1 MTVLK
6 VTCAIIFHNEKILVV
21 QNSSDSDHPFQ
32 WEFPGG
38 KINVG
43 ETFENCIKREIIEE
57 LEIEV
62 EICQEMKSVEF
73 DYGFKQIVL
82 IPFLCSIKNGKIK
95 LNEHN
100 ELKWINV
107 NELSEIDFSDADKK
121 LIQQKQN
128 LEILEK
134 YIGE

>member
-6 VTCAIIFHNEKILVV
+6 VTCAIIFHNEKLLVV

-38 KINVG
+38 KINIG
-43 ETFENCIKREIIEE
+43 ETYEDCIKREIIEE
-57 LEIEV
+57 LEIEI
-62 EICQEMKSVEF
+62 EIYQKLNSVEF

-82 IPFLCSIKNGKIK
+82 IPFLCSIKNGEIK

-100 ELKWINV
+100 AFKWINV
-107 NELSEIDFSDADKK
+107 NELGEIDFSDADKK

-128 LEILEK
+128 LEILAR
-134 YIGE
+134 IIH

>member
-6 VTCAIIFHNEKILVV
+6 VTCAIIIQNKKILIV
-21 QNSSDSDHPFQ
+21 QNSSDSEHPFQ

-38 KINVG
+38 KINIE
-43 ETFENCIKREIIEE
+43 ETSENCIKREIIEE
-57 LEIEV
+57 LEIEI
-62 EICQEMKSVEF
+62 ENCQKINSIEY
-73 DYGFKQIVL
+73 DYGFKQIML
-82 IPFLCSIKNGKIK
+82 IPFLCSIKKGEIK

-100 ELKWINV
+100 ALKWINI

-128 LEILEK
+128 LEILAR
-134 YIGE
+134 IIH

>member
-6 VTCAIIFHNEKILVV
+6 VTCAIIIQNKKILVV

-38 KINVG
+38 KIKIE
-43 ETFENCIKREIIEE
+43 ETFENCVKREIIEE
-57 LEIEV
+57 LEIEI
-62 EICQEMKSVEF
+62 EICQEMNSVGF

-82 IPFLCSIKNGKIK
+82 IPFLCSIKNGEIK

-100 ELKWINV
+100 AFKWINI
-107 NELSEIDFSDADKK
+107 NELGEIDFSDADKK

>member
-6 VTCAIIFHNEKILVV
+6 VTCAIIFYNEKILVV

-38 KINVG
+38 KIKIE
-43 ETFENCIKREIIEE
+43 ETSENCIKREIIEE
-57 LEIEV
+57 LEIEI
-62 EICQEMKSVEF
+62 EICQEMYSVEF

-82 IPFLCSIKNGKIK
+82 IPFLCSIKNGEIK

-100 ELKWINV
+100 AFKWINI
-107 NELSEIDFSDADKK
+107 NELDEIDFSDADKK

-128 LEILEK
+128 LEILAR
-134 YIGE
+134 IIH